1 MLLLSVVYL
10 AIYAKFIYPIEI
22 FDIWPQKSRPEVN
35 RHLNFYED
43 STGAGD
49 EDPEQP
55 ENE

>member
-22 FDIWPQKSRPEVN
+22 VDIWSKNSQPEVD

-43 STGAGD
+43 NTGAGD

-55 ENE
+55 DND